1 MKKPFYINV
10 ARDASKI
17 LVTWFDGVEK
27 RREKVDYFPTLFV
40 KAAPASDDID
50 SNEAPWHDIRG
61 QRVYPV
67 RPGNI
72 SDTREFMNAH
82 KDIDNFPI
90 LGLNKVQYEYIS
102 DNFPGD
108 ISSDWDNKYINIAYL
123 DIEVSSNDGFPE
135 PELADK
141 EVTAI
146 TIKDNSGIR
155 VYGCK
160 EYNGQLPADGKYF
173 KCENEPQLLRLFLAH
188 WAENY
193 PDIVTGWNVK
203 NFDMKYLVNR
213 VKNLFGENKSKEF
226 SPWKKY
232 YPTTRIV
239 MGREETGYEIAGVAT
254 LDYMELYKKYGP
266 PGQKESYS
274 LNYICYLELGESK
287 LSYSEY
293 GSLQNLYE
301 QNYEK
306 FIDYNVRDVL
316 LVEKLE
322 QKRALLQLALIL
334 AYDSKTNYEDVFYQT
349 RMWDSLIYNFLKD
362 RNIVPPPNV
371 RDTKE
376 SMYEGAYVKDP
387 HVGMHE
393 WVVSFDYTSLYPSL
407 MMQFNISPDTI
418 IEQSDYSEEVRQF
431 LSTHRITPETLLEE
445 KYDLSILKDH
455 NIILAANGQFFRN
468 DFEGFLPQI
477 LRKMFADRQKYKK
490 LMIDAKKEAQKLKS
504 EGKDY
509 SDAEQRISR
518 YDLLQLC
525 KKVCLNSC
533 YGATG
538 TPFFR
543 YYDIRQAVAVTMSGQ
558 LAIKY
563 MEKKINEFLNKTL
576 KTSDDPPRDYVLAV
590 DTDSVYLDLSGLVNK
605 VFSNAAADLD
615 TNTTKEKVDF
625 LDRACQ
631 EIIQPQIRKFNKHL
645 AQYVNAKTVDL
656 DMKRESICDKTIW
669 TAKKRYILSVIDSEG
684 VRFDSP
690 QIKMSG
696 IEAVKSST
704 PEVCRKK
711 IKEAIG
717 IILTQKEE
725 DIHKF
730 VSEFRN
736 EFKALP
742 VEEVSFPRGVNN
754 MDKYSDASNIYKDK
768 TPIHVKGALYYNH
781 FLQKKKLHKKYP
793 LIREGDKIKFTYVK
807 PSNPNHISVISFPG
821 VLPKEL
827 VDILEYIDYDMQFRK
842 AFLDPLEIIL
852 TSIGWHSEYQSTLF

>member
-1 MKKPFYINV
+1 MTKKPFYINV
-10 ARDASKI
+10 SRDHEKI
-17 LVTWFDGVEK
+17 LLTWFDGQKK

-40 KAAPASDDID
+40 KSS
-50 SNEAPWHDIRG
+50 SNQMSEAKQWHDIRG
-61 QRVYPV
+61 EKVYPLKA
-67 RPGNI
+67 GNI
-72 SDTREFMNAH
+72 KETREFIEKH
-82 KDIDNFPI
+82 RDIDNFPI
-90 LGLNKVQYEYIS
+90 LGLNKPQYEYIS
-102 DNFPGD
+102 DTFPGD
-108 ISSDWDNKYINIAYL
+108 ISSDWDSSVINICYL

-135 PELADK
+135 PSVADK

-146 TIKDNSGIR
+146 TIRDNNGIR

-160 EYNGQLPADGKYF
+160 EYQKEVPDNGKYF
-173 KCENEPQLLRLFLAH
+173 KCDNEFQLLKLFLTH
-188 WAENY
+188 WTQNY
-193 PDIVTGWNVK
+193 PDIITGWNVK
-203 NFDMKYLVNR
+203 NFDMKYLINR
-213 VKNLFGENKSKEF
+213 VKNLFGESKSKDF
-226 SPWKKY
+226 SPWRKY

-239 MGREETGYEIAGVAT
+239 MGREETGYEISGIAT

-266 PGQKESYS
+266 PGQRESYS
-274 LNYICYLELGESK
+274 LNYICHLELGENK

-306 FIDYNVRDVL
+306 FIDYNIRDVL

-322 QKRALLQLALIL
+322 KKRALLQLALIL

-362 RNIVPPPNV
+362 RNIVPPPNI

-376 SMYEGAYVKDP
+376 TMYEGAYVKDP
-387 HVGMHE
+387 ATGMHE

-418 IEQSDYSEEVRQF
+418 VDPSDYPDEVRRF
-431 LSTHRITPETLLEE
+431 LASHSINPETLLEE
-445 KYDLSILKDH
+445 KLDLSFLKKHDM
-455 NIILAANGQFFRN
+455 ILAANGQFFRN

-490 LMIDAKKEAQKLKS
+490 LLIEAKKEAQKLKS

-509 SDAEQRISR
+509 FDAEQRVSR

-563 MEKKINEFLNKTL
+563 MEKKLNEFLNKTL
-576 KTSDDPPRDYVLAV
+576 KTTEDSNDYVLAV
-590 DTDSVYLDLSGLVNK
+590 DTDSVYLNLSGLINK
-605 VFSNAAADLD
+605 VYSENSA
-615 TNTTKEKVDF
+615 TQEEKVNF
-625 LDRACQ
+625 LDRSCQ
-631 EIIQPQIRKFNKHL
+631 EIIQPQIRKFNKTL

-684 VRFDSP
+684 VRYDTP

-717 IILTQKEE
+717 IILTQREE
-725 DIHKF
+725 NIHQF
-730 VSEFRN
+730 VSEFRAQFN
-736 EFKALP
+736 SLP
-742 VEEVSFPRGVNN
+742 VEEISFPRGVNN
-754 MDKYSDASNIYKDK
+754 IEKYLDKTSIYKDK

-781 FLQKKKLHKKYP
+781 FLEKQKLHKKYP
-793 LIREGDKIKFTYVK
+793 MIKDGDKIKFSYVR
-807 PSNPNHISVISFPG
+807 PSNPNRITVISFPG
-821 VLPKEL
+821 ILPKEL
-827 VDILEYIDYDMQFRK
+827 VDISEYIDYDMQFRK